1 MMAKQQH
8 IRLSISGMSC
18 AGCVATVEGALRA
31 VPGVTEAS
39 VNFAEHTADVSGSVP
54 SQTLLAAVKA
64 AGYEA
69 AELKGSEDQAVK
81 EAAEMA
87 HYRRLLRKAAV
98 AASVTTL
105 AERKITLLPPKSTNP
120 WPNPRLA
127 PTLASQPPPHSQL
140 PARG

>member
-1 MMAKQQH
+1 MMPKQQH

-31 VPGVTEAS
+31 APGVTDAS
-39 VNFAEHTADVSGSVP
+39 VNFAEHTAEVSGAVP

-69 AELKGSEDQAVK
+69 AELKGSEDQAEK

-87 HYRRLLRKAAV
+87 HYRRLLRKTAV
-98 AASVTTL
+98 AAVVGIPLFIAGLTPLTYS
-105 AERKITLLPPKSTNP
+105 RSS
-120 WPNPRLA
+120 
-127 PTLASQPPPHSQL
+127 ASASRVFNTR
-140 PARG
+140 A